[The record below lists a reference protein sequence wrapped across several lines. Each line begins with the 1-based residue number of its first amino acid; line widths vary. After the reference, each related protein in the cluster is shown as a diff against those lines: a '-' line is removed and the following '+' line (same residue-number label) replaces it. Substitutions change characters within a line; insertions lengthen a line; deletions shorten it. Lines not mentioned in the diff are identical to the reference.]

1 MSNVA
6 RKFDISQ
13 SGEDCPEKA
22 RPDKMTTLT
31 FLGTGGGRFA
41 TIYQIRSTGGLYL
54 HDDVN
59 IHIDPGPSA
68 LVNMARLKLDPA
80 KTDAVMISHC
90 HPDHYSDAEVLLEGM
105 TRGGLKH
112 RGWLVGSP
120 SVIDG
125 EGGHGPAISEY
136 HRSLPEIV
144 RSVSPGD
151 SLEIGKVKVRIVPTK
166 HSDLTGVGFSFDT
179 SGGRIG
185 YMSDTELSNEVVEA
199 HRGSRIVILALTR
212 PLNSRVPNHIC
223 TEDAAKIVRQLRPE
237 LALLTHFGAK
247 LIFEGTEKQAKFIEA
262 ESGVRTVA
270 AEDLMQVHIGK
281 TIRIARKDRPVTG
294 DILDEE
300 LMLGNLD

>member
-1 MSNVA
+1 M
-6 RKFDISQ
+6 
-13 SGEDCPEKA
+13 P
-22 RPDKMTTLT
+22 MTTLT

-54 HDDVN
+54 RDNVN

-112 RGWLVGSP
+112 KGMLVGSP

-125 EGGHGPAISEY
+125 KDGHGPAISGY
-136 HRSLPEIV
+136 HRTLPEIV

-151 SLEIGKVKVRIVPTK
+151 VLEIGKVMVRIVPTK
-166 HSDLTGVGFSFDT
+166 HSDQTGVGFSFDT

-185 YMSDTELSNEVVEA
+185 YMSDTELTDEVVEA
-199 HRGSRIVILALTR
+199 HRGSRIIILALTR

-247 LIFEGTEKQAKFIEA
+247 LIFEGAGKQARFIEE
-262 ESGVRTVA
+262 ESGVRTIA
-270 AEDLMQVHIGK
+270 AEDLMQVNIGK
-281 TIRIARKDRPVTG
+281 TIRITRKDSSITG
-294 DILDEE
+294 ESMDME
-300 LMLGNLD
+300 LASGNID